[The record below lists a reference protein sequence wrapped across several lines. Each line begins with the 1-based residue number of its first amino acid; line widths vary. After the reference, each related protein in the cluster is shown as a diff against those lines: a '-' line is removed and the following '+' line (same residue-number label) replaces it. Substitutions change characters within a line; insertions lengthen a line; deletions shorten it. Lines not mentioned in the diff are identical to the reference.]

1 MCRDVKIHQYLFEN
15 PNSNFLRMNRIFSP
29 SLFAGKV
36 NIVTG
41 GGTGIGFGVARAIVE
56 LGGKCVIASRSGDKI
71 NAAVDQLK
79 EHCTGDADVTGL
91 TVNVRDRDSVRA
103 MIKDTLEIHGR
114 LDGLVNNGG
123 GQFYS
128 NAEQISSK
136 GWNAVIETN
145 FYGTWNCM
153 QEAFDQYMKDNG
165 GYIVNIV
172 TTNRTGMPGM
182 SHSGKESMDS
192 TVQQD
197 INLGAARAGV
207 KSLSQSM
214 GGEWGQYGVMINN
227 IAPGVVYS
235 DSAIANYGPLGEK
248 ETKLSK

>member
-1 MCRDVKIHQYLFEN
+1 MYEYIDIY
-15 PNSNFLRMNRIFSP
+15 SNNLILIYFRMNRIFSP

-103 MIKDTLEIHGR
+103 MIADTLDIHGR
-114 LDGLVNNGG
+114 IDGLVNNGG

-182 SHSGKESMDS
+182 SHSGKEYMDG
-192 TVQQD
+192 TQCNRV
-197 INLGAARAGV
+197 
-207 KSLSQSM
+207 
-214 GGEWGQYGVMINN
+214 
-227 IAPGVVYS
+227 
-235 DSAIANYGPLGEK
+235 
-248 ETKLSK
+248 